1 MYFTYC
7 NNINT
12 KYFSTFYIMIVDSYL
27 AQPPSVTQMTCKL
40 YWFKTKVYLCNKKGV
55 CVKHVIIWSYILP
68 V

>member
-55 CVKHVIIWSYILP
+55 C
-68 V
+68 